1 MSYPNSHHNVNGR
14 LRTTQLASSA
24 YALSHRAALW
34 MLIRSCLRVR
44 GSYVLQCHQEHWI
57 SRHWTTA
64 ARGCMGFEFCQP
76 LVTAFWSNDQIFL
89 PSAPLLLRSPPWLWS
104 FPPPTPPRLC
114 QLRGFLVCG
123 NFSSFTAPS
132 QRSRS
137 HPYSFSLFFLFS
149 FALPR
154 YVGSFLPFGKSEVF
168 CQRSVGVLQE
178 LFHM

>member
-89 PSAPLLLRSPPWLWS
+89 PSAPLLLRSPLWLWS
-104 FPPPTPPRLC
+104 FPLRHPLSPPMKGLPSVWKP
-114 QLRGFLVCG
+114 FLLH
-123 NFSSFTAPS
+123 SSLPLV
-132 QRSRS
+132 QV
-137 HPYSFSLFFLFS
+137 PSLFFCLCF
-149 FALPR
+149 FFFLLP
-154 YVGSFLPFGKSEVF
+154 YPGTWGVSCLLGGL
-168 CQRSVGVLQE
+168 RSSSSVQ
-178 LFHM
+178 